1 MWQTISNLLL
11 DISTLNRAFSELSF
25 VTGAAGSAPEGAR
38 SGPPS
43 TRFWRFGNRI
53 ATTERAKHLAV
64 VENRIAT

>member
-11 DISTLNRAFSELSF
+11 DISTPNRAFYELSF
-25 VTGAAGSAPEGAR
+25 VTGAAASPFKGAR

-43 TRFWRFGNRI
+43 TRFSRFGNRI
-53 ATTERAKHLAV
+53 ATTERAKHLPV